1 MGYIIKTE
9 PHTHTMVSHHAFN
22 TMQEMIYAAEAK
34 GIELIAFTD
43 HGPDLRVTADLL
55 GYEKRDTVFYDGAHP
70 WHFNN
75 LKALPRRVGSLY
87 VIRGAETNIIDYNGT
102 VDLPNTILKKMDWVI
117 ASIHRPCLNPGTIDD
132 HTNAYIKAL
141 ENPYVDAIGHSGLAK
156 FPYDIDAV
164 LETAKRLDKVI
175 ELNNHSFITR
185 PASVEN
191 CKKIARRCAELGVKV
206 ILSTDAHSIYELGN
220 VEKAAA
226 IAQEAGIKQEQIINE
241 NAEKFLTHIC
251 NRRGVDRSIFENT
264 NPGE

>member
-1 MGYIIKTE
+1 MSYIIKTE

-22 TMQEMIYAAEAK
+22 TTQEMICAAEAK

-43 HGPDLRVTADLL
+43 HGPDLHVTADLL
-55 GYEKRDTVFYDGAHP
+55 GYEGRDTVFYDGAHP

-75 LKALPRRVGSLY
+75 LKALPRRVGSVY

-102 VDLPNTILKKMDWVI
+102 LDLPNTILKKMDWVI
-117 ASIHRPCLNPGTIDD
+117 ASIHRPCLNPGTVAD

-141 ENPYVDAIGHSGLAK
+141 ENPYVDAIGHSGLSK

-164 LETAKRLDKVI
+164 LETAKQLDKVI

-185 PASVEN
+185 PGSVEN
-191 CKKIARRCAELGVKV
+191 CHKIARRCAELGVKV
-206 ILSTDAHSIYELGN
+206 MLSTDAHSIYELGN

-226 IAQEAGIKQEQIINE
+226 IAENAGITQEQIVNE
-241 NAEKFLTHIC
+241 NAEKFLAHIC
-251 NRRGVDRSIFENT
+251 RRRGVSRAIFENT